1 MKEQNFVQKNV
12 QPEQRNFL
20 KENGKVIKL
29 RVLLLILRLEDV
41 FVKMLIL
48 MKKHVRDILKLV
60 TLDMIIL
67 KIVKQLKNIV
77 KIMVEVFVIQE
88 KVLNIKIHVNFVN
101 MEELGRDGMIGAV
114 ESQKIVRQLIHII
127 KNLNLNLNQ

>member
-1 MKEQNFVQKNV
+1 
-12 QPEQRNFL
+12 
-20 KENGKVIKL
+20 
-29 RVLLLILRLEDV
+29 
-41 FVKMLIL
+41 
-48 MKKHVRDILKLV
+48 
-60 TLDMIIL
+60 
-67 KIVKQLKNIV
+67 
-77 KIMVEVFVIQE
+77 VEVFVIQE